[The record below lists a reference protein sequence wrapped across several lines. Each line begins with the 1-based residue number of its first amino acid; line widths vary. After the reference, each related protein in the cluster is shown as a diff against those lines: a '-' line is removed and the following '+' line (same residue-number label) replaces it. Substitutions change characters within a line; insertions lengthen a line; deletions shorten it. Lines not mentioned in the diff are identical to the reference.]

1 MIARRKK
8 KLSKTRLVS
17 CSFSEN
23 KIEAMKQK
31 ARELSKMIAQNS
43 KSINQPLLQPE
54 ICTNSESC
62 LKINSPHSPNDML
75 PQNVIEFE
83 QNTNEFSTVIN
94 KDNVSIPSCSDNQTE
109 EASYKK
115 TASLHYVS
123 KRKNNRDSKTKHKKS
138 KIPFLVKCD
147 VYQEESVDEVSSK
160 KQDDYVLEK
169 LFNKSGIFY

>member
-1 MIARRKK
+1 MMIAKRKK
-8 KLSKTRLVS
+8 KLPKKQLVS

-43 KSINQPLLQPE
+43 KNINQPLTQPE
-54 ICTNSESC
+54 ICTNNEIC
-62 LKINSPHSPNDML
+62 FKTNSPHSSNNMQ
-75 PQNVIEFE
+75 PQDIIEFE
-83 QNTNEFSTVIN
+83 QNTNESLTVIN
-94 KDNVSIPSCSDNQTE
+94 KDNVSIPSYNYNQTE
-109 EASYKK
+109 VSSK
-115 TASLHYVS
+115 TTALSNCVP
-123 KRKNNRDSKTKHKKS
+123 KRKNSRDLKTKHKKP

-147 VYQEESVDEVSSK
+147 VYQEESVDEVTSK

>member
-8 KLSKTRLVS
+8 KLSKKQLVS

-31 ARELSKMIAQNS
+31 ARELSKIIAQNS
-43 KSINQPLLQPE
+43 KRINQPLTQPE
-54 ICTNSESC
+54 ICTNNENC
-62 LKINSPHSPNDML
+62 LKMNSSHSPNNML
-75 PQNVIEFE
+75 PKDIIEFE

-94 KDNVSIPSCSDNQTE
+94 KDNVSIPSCNYNQTE
-109 EASYKK
+109 EVSPKT
-115 TASLHYVS
+115 TASLNCVL
-123 KRKNNRDSKTKHKKS
+123 KRKNSRDLKTKHKKS

-147 VYQEESVDEVSSK
+147 VYQEESVDEVISK